1 VGRTGSR
8 IGSFPTRSLLLYGR
22 EALAGLPYYVPG
34 NLEQSEQDHSPS
46 APVASPRFSPGPWTR
61 SPTEER
67 EEPPPDQARGRGRGR
82 PEAPPQAPAR
92 GAYGAGRALAGQR
105 ARVPQRH
112 RRSHATWTLTG
123 GSFLRVLRHAGL
135 SETTRFHDLRHT
147 CATLLLSRGAHVKLV
162 QELLGHATISITLDT
177 YSHVLPGMD
186 DGLADAMD
194 DALG

>member
-1 VGRTGSR
+1 MGRTGSR

-22 EALAGLPYYVPG
+22 EALARLPYYVPG

-123 GSFLRVLRHAGL
+123 GSFLRVLRRAGL

-147 CATLLLSRGAHVKLV
+147 ATLAGSTRQARPRVARPRHD
-162 QELLGHATISITLDT
+162 LDNPRHLQPRPAR
-177 YSHVLPGMD
+177 YG
-186 DGLADAMD
+186 
-194 DALG
+194 